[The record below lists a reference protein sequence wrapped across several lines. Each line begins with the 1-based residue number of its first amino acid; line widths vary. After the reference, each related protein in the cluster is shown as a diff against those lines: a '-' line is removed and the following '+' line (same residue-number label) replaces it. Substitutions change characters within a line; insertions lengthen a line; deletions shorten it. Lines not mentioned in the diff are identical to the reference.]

1 MTVAA
6 KQAGVGEEPDSHESG
21 ADEEGGAAAPA
32 VDVEECWNSHDDVDN
47 ILDGGGNEE
56 RGAGEAGHGE
66 DVGDVIHHHVHAC
79 QLGPDLS
86 EDADVCPVDH
96 IGLEELEVRD
106 VGVFPFEFN
115 LVADLFELRDHKG
128 RVWVASAVDEGED
141 VACIVPTV
149 LAAKPTRRLGQE
161 DHAAEE
167 DYCRDH
173 LETPRDTEGFG
184 AFKVRA
190 PVLQGRECRNV

>member
-1 MTVAA
+1 VTVAA
-6 KQAGVGEEPDSHESG
+6 KQAGVGEEPDSHEGS

-32 VDVEECWNSHDDVDN
+32 IDVEERWDGHDNVDD
-47 ILDGGGNEE
+47 ILDGGGDEE

-66 DVGDVIHHHVHAC
+66 DVGDVVHHNVHAC

-106 VGVFPFEFN
+106 VGVFPFKFD
-115 LVADLFELRDHKG
+115 LVADLFELRDHEG
-128 RVWVASAVDEGED
+128 CVWVAFAVDEGKD
-141 VACIVPTV
+141 VACVVPSV
-149 LAAKPTRRLGQE
+149 LAAKPTGGLGQE

-167 DYCRDH
+167 NYCRDH
-173 LETPRDTEGFG
+173 LEAPRDTEGSG

-190 PVLQGRECRNV
+190 PVLQDRECRKV

>member
-1 MTVAA
+1 
-6 KQAGVGEEPDSHESG
+6 
-21 ADEEGGAAAPA
+21 
-32 VDVEECWNSHDDVDN
+32 
-47 ILDGGGNEE
+47 LDGGGDEE

-66 DVGDVIHHHVHAC
+66 DVGDVVHHHVHAC

-106 VGVFPFEFN
+106 VGVLPFKFD

-128 RVWVASAVDEGED
+128 CVRIAFAVDEGED
-141 VACIVPTV
+141 VVRVVPAV
-149 LAAKPTRRLGQE
+149 LAAKPTGRLGQE
-161 DHAAEE
+161 DHTAEE

-173 LETPRDTEGFG
+173 LEAPRDTEGSG
-184 AFKVRA
+184 TFKERA
-190 PVLQGRECRNV
+190 PVLQDREHRKGLSCWEWVAYGNVEHDHDAPCDCPLLGSDQATTLRGWSQL